1 MLVVSEFVGCS
12 PSVSGAIRVNPWS
25 IDSLADGIYT
35 AIKMPA
41 ADRHL
46 RHDKHWRY
54 VSQHTVRFW
63 AQARLSSCSTL
74 LCLSLVGF
82 SWYPAPNLVA
92 ASSCSIDGAQGDTPS
107 EQSAVRVCPQIRR
120 EKSGENCSLLTE
132 QWILRAAAVPRTRS
146 RDAWAEGDRTG
157 VRGPLGV
164 LLSGWG
170 GSLCKLSCIL
180 TLGMH

>member
-54 VSQHTVRFW
+54 VSQHTVNFW
-63 AQARLSSCSTL
+63 AQVRSALSTLSSSPPEHPPWL
-74 LCLSLVGF
+74 PF
-82 SWYPAPNLVA
+82 P
-92 ASSCSIDGAQGDTPS
+92 
-107 EQSAVRVCPQIRR
+107 
-120 EKSGENCSLLTE
+120 
-132 QWILRAAAVPRTRS
+132 
-146 RDAWAEGDRTG
+146 
-157 VRGPLGV
+157 
-164 LLSGWG
+164 
-170 GSLCKLSCIL
+170 
-180 TLGMH
+180 